1 MRSSFSLSLSTR
13 PQCNPIQSLQI
24 GFLNAIT
31 KDSCY
36 KIARDLL
43 VNITTKQ
50 TDLISGLL
58 FMLKQ
63 NFRSVDK
70 YATYLFK
77 SLPLDQWHPPMDA
90 FEIAASWLLNFG
102 FETSESAM
110 ARTIFSRLNWN
121 FDKKTNELF
130 LPHEIHIRMA
140 CLIVEVSSKHVPETI
155 GLSGISESVRQ
166 VSNLVKGQSPH
177 QQFSTWCWNMV
188 AVLRLHCFDQSSEF
202 IRRAI
207 RSPQDALRHV
217 SEIERLLAIAA
228 GVVDNRP
235 LAVYLSILTTLWGHS
250 VPQICHKGFSQMH
263 QLLQD
268 YRHSSVLRCLQLV
281 TPFFLECPDSLSKC
295 PAFQT
300 ILGAI
305 LTADRT
311 YIRMA
316 KDFISS
322 DYPGPVVELFAS
334 MIQAQ
339 IIDYVQ
345 YGLPTPTMF
354 IHLWLNSLTAIPNW
368 YKDVNAIRIVDLI
381 MRIAFQFTDAWLMAK
396 EFFKQW
402 CKSSNE
408 SKPTQSSALLPF
420 LGGSQPTGFLAIA
433 SPSAPWLALLVLE
446 VEHETYESDTKL
458 WPEIVRQLRA
468 TSAKFSMDS
477 VIKAAAKSVGAP
489 ACAANSLVI
498 YKVTNLILSCT
509 FDEPVMPILCQL
521 FFHLYLTR
529 IRYTSDEMRFN
540 DLYGVAD
547 KFYEHNVPLMKKFKR
562 YLVDAAKHDH
572 DRSSKATGE
581 VQAQFL
587 SARSRLFHSFEL
599 WLEETRLNQFAQIR
613 HDDFPMQYD
622 LHRLSLIFA
631 NNNVSILPFSRQF
644 ELGTYNFGVSL
655 QMHWIEFVDLA
666 EIRKMQRDEA
676 NTWLRSCFRYVAA
689 EKHSI
694 ISGRGT
700 KSSDPKDSIIRYL
713 GTYDAPRNPPPVQ
726 IERLQLKNIEIN
738 KNVLT
743 AMQNDFKK
751 LVDLSRQFNMDVQ
764 ELSSLDSNYKEM
776 LPLLHENKYRT
787 ERKEFRCSSLMSNNS
802 CRGASYQPIQ
812 IPYHTINEAISN
824 KLRTNRDRH
833 EMLVN
838 KLMAAPSQ
846 SQILPIVQIQYS
858 IRRLLDIY
866 RHMKQLNDQRQ
877 TKEIASIANAFF
889 YHLINGINE
898 NVNAF
903 HPAQDL
909 CTVVLSQLGV
919 SYTNIPNVDREQKLF
934 LILSESF

>member
-1 MRSSFSLSLSTR
+1 MLLF
-13 PQCNPIQSLQI
+13 QI

-36 KIARDLL
+36 KIVRDLL
-43 VNITTKQ
+43 ANITTKQ
-50 TDLISGLL
+50 TDLISCLL
-58 FMLKQ
+58 SMLKQ

-188 AVLRLHCFDQSSEF
+188 AVLRLHCFDQSNEF

-207 RSPQDALRHV
+207 RNPKDALRHV
-217 SEIERLLAIAA
+217 SEIERLLAIAE

-250 VPQICHKGFSQMH
+250 VPQICHKGFDSMQN
-263 QLLQD
+263 LLND
-268 YRHSSVLRCLQLV
+268 YRHSSVIRCLQLV

-295 PAFQT
+295 QAFQT
-300 ILGAI
+300 ILMAV
-305 LTADRT
+305 LSADRT

-316 KDFISS
+316 KDFISN
-322 DYPGPVVELFAS
+322 DYPGPVVELFAN

-339 IIDYVQ
+339 IIDYAQ

-354 IHLWLNSLTAIPNW
+354 INLWLNSLTAIPNW
-368 YKDVNAIRIVDLI
+368 YKDTNAIRIVDLI
-381 MRIAFQFTDAWLMAK
+381 LRIAFQFTDAWLTAK
-396 EFFKQW
+396 EYFKHF
-402 CKSSNE
+402 CKSTNE

-420 LGGSQPTGFLAIA
+420 LSGSQQTGFLAT
-433 SPSAPWLALLVLE
+433 PSSNAPWLALLVLE
-446 VEHETYESDTKL
+446 VEHETYELDTKL
-458 WPEIVRQLRA
+458 WPEVVRHLRT
-468 TSAKFSMDS
+468 TSIKFSMDS
-477 VIKAAAKSVGAP
+477 VIRAAAKAVGTQ
-489 ACAANSLVI
+489 ACPSHSLVI
-498 YKVTNLILSCT
+498 YKVANLILSCSY
-509 FDEPVMPILCQL
+509 DEPVLPIYCQL

-529 IRYTSDEMRFN
+529 IRFAPDEVRFN
-540 DLYGVAD
+540 DMHGVAD
-547 KFYEHNVPLMKKFKR
+547 KFYEHNVSLMKKLKR
-562 YLVDAAKHDH
+562 FLVDATKHSH
-572 DRSSKATGE
+572 DRSAEATDE
-581 VQAQFL
+581 LQTQFL

-599 WLEETRLNQFAQIR
+599 WLEETRLNQFVQIR
-613 HDDFPMQYD
+613 CDDFPMQYD
-622 LHRLSLIFA
+622 SHRLSVIFA
-631 NNNVSILPFSRQF
+631 NNNVSIFRLICSLLLMLLIEFWY
-644 ELGTYNFGVSL
+644 LL
-655 QMHWIEFVDLA
+655 QMHWIDFVDLVN
-666 EIRKMQRDEA
+666 IRKTQRDEA
-676 NTWLRSCFRYVAA
+676 NNWLRSCFRYVAP

-694 ISGRGT
+694 ISARGT
-700 KSSDPKDSIIRYL
+700 KSIDPSDSIIRQL
-713 GTYDAPRNPPPVQ
+713 STYDAPQPPPTVQ
-726 IERLQLKNIEIN
+726 IERLLLKDIESN
-738 KNVLT
+738 KNVLNV
-743 AMQNDFKK
+743 MQNDFKK

-776 LPLLHENKYRT
+776 LPLLHENKYRN
-787 ERKEFRCSSLMSNNS
+787 ERKEFRCSSMMSNNS
-802 CRGASYQPIQ
+802 CRGASYVSVQM
-812 IPYHTINEAISN
+812 PYHTINEVISN
-824 KLRTNRDRH
+824 KLQTNRDRH
-833 EMLVN
+833 EMLIN
-838 KLMAAPSQ
+838 KLVTAPNH

-858 IRRLLDIY
+858 IRRLLEIY
-866 RHMKQLNDQRQ
+866 LRMKQVNDQRQ
-877 TKEIASIANAFF
+877 SKEIASIANTFF
-889 YHLINGINE
+889 YYLINGINE
-898 NVNAF
+898 NVNEF
-903 HPAQDL
+903 HPAQDM

-919 SYTNIPNVDREQKLF
+919 SDTHKT
-934 LILSESF
+934 